1 MKGRTWVG
9 SEMKVGVIGVG
20 NRDFHPPPVA
30 HQPIQ
35 LLDNGEE
42 HLGFLAEMLEH
53 VMGGEFLDR
62 ILL

>member
-42 HLGFLAEMLEH
+42 HLGFLAEML
-53 VMGGEFLDR
+53 
-62 ILL
+62 